1 MGAPAA
7 LGEHSLGGQAIV
19 AIGAQAD
26 FQIGGSLSRK
36 CQGWRMIEAICDAIE
51 SRYAGAEASAV
62 ALRALSNG
70 LVLVKAPPRLTEP
83 FVVYEVSQ
91 DGEFVHELAPRISY
105 GMFNVRFFSV
115 SADEERSEVSSIHS
129 AVMALFDNA
138 TMSMT
143 GNVCLSM
150 LRTSEVVTTRDGQ
163 WCFIATYRVAVQ
175 PS

>member
-1 MGAPAA
+1 
-7 LGEHSLGGQAIV
+7 V
-19 AIGAQAD
+19 
-26 FQIGGSLSRK
+26 
-36 CQGWRMIEAICDAIE
+36 IEAICDAIE

-70 LVLVKAPPRLTEP
+70 LALVKAPLRLTEP
-83 FVVYEVSQ
+83 FVVYEVVQ
-91 DGEFVHELAPRISY
+91 DGEFVHELAPRIAF
-105 GMFNVRFFSV
+105 GNFIVRFYSI
-115 SADEERSEVSSIHS
+115 SADEERPEVSALHA

-138 TMSMT
+138 AMSMT